1 MTRGLRHVANTLN
14 NLPTG
19 LNVFAFYFKLKY
31 EKLHSRHPG
40 RAVFSLRS
48 ENNTRDRPSP
58 EILVCRRKTFK
69 RLRDEAG
76 TGRLDEADKSV
87 AGSRIR
93 LSESPIGMFV
103 VQVRGSVGDCA
114 LPALNISNSRHE
126 LSFEWRDLFNRFF
139 GERKVVTTV
148 LHGAPVPSPSR
159 YHVPAQQGSASST
172 TLTNRLSPSL
182 HALAQLDCHT
192 NHRHMQVSH
201 EGNARIRRLS
211 NPIQAWTDMME
222 GEFGQAKATIR
233 RCQLR
238 IQADQE
244 IDLDDE
250 GAINKVRLDWERE
263 SFQAAASKW
272 TAEWYPLTLA
282 CDTCRTLNRQCER
295 GDGGIF
301 IACNYCVE
309 TGSPCNYSLATLN
322 RSRPRNL
329 SPDYD
334 LQLML
339 LEQQNQ
345 RGPFAAGNHALQDY
359 QMQLMLHEHQKRKRL
374 LCRSLWG
381 NF

>member
-1 MTRGLRHVANTLN
+1 MATETIPMSSHLRFPPELWSITTQNFRHRKSPDDLTYLWTAVRHVSRQFKAEIEDIFLTEHLPKTWLHVNVNVANTLN
-14 NLPTG
+14 NSPTG
-19 LNVFAFYFKLKY
+19 LNVFAFNFKLKY

-58 EILVCRRKTFK
+58 DILVCRRKTFK

-114 LPALNISNSRHE
+114 LPALNIHNSRHE

-148 LHGAPVPSPSR
+148 LHGAPIGQVPSPLR

-172 TLTNRLSPSL
+172 TLTNRLNPSL

-201 EGNARIRRLS
+201 EGNARIQRLS

-238 IQADQE
+238 RQAD
-244 IDLDDE
+244 
-250 GAINKVRLDWERE
+250 
-263 SFQAAASKW
+263 
-272 TAEWYPLTLA
+272 
-282 CDTCRTLNRQCER
+282 
-295 GDGGIF
+295 
-301 IACNYCVE
+301 
-309 TGSPCNYSLATLN
+309 
-322 RSRPRNL
+322 
-329 SPDYD
+329 
-334 LQLML
+334 
-339 LEQQNQ
+339 
-345 RGPFAAGNHALQDY
+345 
-359 QMQLMLHEHQKRKRL
+359 
-374 LCRSLWG
+374 
-381 NF
+381 